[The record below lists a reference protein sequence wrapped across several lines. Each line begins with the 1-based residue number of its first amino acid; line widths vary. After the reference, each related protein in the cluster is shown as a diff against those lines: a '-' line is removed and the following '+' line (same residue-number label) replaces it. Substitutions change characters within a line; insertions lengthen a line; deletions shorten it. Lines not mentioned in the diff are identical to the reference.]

1 MTTNQMFN
9 EIIDIMEDVSGK
21 MPEGNYITLYN
32 KIRDLKKLCD
42 SQYSKEKL
50 MDYFNDGY
58 EEAESD
64 LAYERGNAIHHY
76 KVKCARLIVENSEY
90 KNEISLE
97 REKQQNTNQE
107 YEERI
112 NALNLKQTTL
122 KKEIDNLKNN
132 NQEYEERINTLN
144 LKQTSLKKENDSL
157 KITIEQSK
165 NENTFKLR
173 QCKCGS
179 KTHFRTN
186 HKSCILNK
194 AFTTIIQ
201 N

>member
-1 MTTNQMFN
+1 MFN
-9 EIIDIMEDVSGK
+9 EIVDIMEDVSGK

-50 MDYFNDGY
+50 MEYFNDGY

-64 LAYERGNAIHHY
+64 LAYERGNAIHQY

-90 KNEISLE
+90 KNELSLE
-97 REKQQNTNQE
+97 RENHQNNKQE
-107 YEERI
+107 YEER
-112 NALNLKQTTL
+112 NNTLKLKQT
-122 KKEIDNLKNN
+122 
-132 NQEYEERINTLN
+132 RM
-144 LKQTSLKKENDSL
+144 KKENDIL
-157 KITIEQSK
+157 KITKKKKK

-186 HKSCILNK
+186 HKSCRLNK
-194 AFTTIIQ
+194 AFSTIIP